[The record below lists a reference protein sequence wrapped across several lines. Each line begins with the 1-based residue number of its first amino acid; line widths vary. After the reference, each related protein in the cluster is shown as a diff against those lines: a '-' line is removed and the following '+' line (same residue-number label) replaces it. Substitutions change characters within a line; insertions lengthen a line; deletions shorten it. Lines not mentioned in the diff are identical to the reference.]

1 MTSVFVHAQQPE
13 SLLFPFLFEGL
24 EKARR
29 ERGREILAFL
39 LMMMQSR
46 IHKQVEGKVPQ
57 GESNSGQLTIADL
70 KSVVLTTRLKGLV

>member
-29 ERGREILAFL
+29 ERGREILANDDAI
-39 LMMMQSR
+39 QD
-46 IHKQVEGKVPQ
+46 P
-57 GESNSGQLTIADL
+57 
-70 KSVVLTTRLKGLV
+70 